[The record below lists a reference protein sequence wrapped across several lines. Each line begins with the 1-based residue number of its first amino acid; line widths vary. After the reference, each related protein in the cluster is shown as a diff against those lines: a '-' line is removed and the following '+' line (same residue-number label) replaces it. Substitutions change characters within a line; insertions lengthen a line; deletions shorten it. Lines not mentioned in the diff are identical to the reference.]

1 VRQAF
6 QRIATNVAVITTQD
20 GDILHGMT
28 ANAWSEGTDPP
39 LVLLTLRREAKTYKL
54 IKSSGVFAV
63 NLLNEHQ
70 EDLAIRFARPK
81 QQTGEVFEGI
91 GYRTE
96 ATGSPILDGCVAF
109 FDCEVEGSY
118 PFGNYDI
125 ITGQAQTGGLGA
137 SNEPLVFYGGRFVR
151 LAPGEIGSAPTL
163 GHQP

>member
-1 VRQAF
+1 VRRAF
-6 QRIATNVAVITTQD
+6 QRIATNVAVITTHD
-20 GDILHGMT
+20 GDVLHGMT
-28 ANAWSEGTDPP
+28 ANAWSEGTSPP

-70 EDLAIRFARPK
+70 EDLAVRFARPK

-91 GYRTE
+91 DYRTE

-125 ITGQAQTGGLGA
+125 ITGQAQAGGLGA
-137 SNEPLVFYGGRFVR
+137 SNEPLVFYDGRFVR
-151 LAPGEIGSAPTL
+151 LTPGETGPAPRL

>member
-1 VRQAF
+1 MRQAF

-70 EDLAIRFARPK
+70 EDLAIRFARPRQHLVLK
-81 QQTGEVFEGI
+81 QRQN
-91 GYRTE
+91 RK
-96 ATGSPILDGCVAF
+96 
-109 FDCEVEGSY
+109 
-118 PFGNYDI
+118 
-125 ITGQAQTGGLGA
+125 
-137 SNEPLVFYGGRFVR
+137 
-151 LAPGEIGSAPTL
+151 
-163 GHQP
+163 

>member
-1 VRQAF
+1 MRQAF

-20 GDILHGMT
+20 GDVLHGMT

-70 EDLAIRFARPK
+70 EDLAIRFAKPK

-109 FDCEVEGSY
+109 FDCEVEGYY

-125 ITGQAQTGGLGA
+125 VTGQAQAGGIGA
-137 SNEPLVFYGGRFVR
+137 SNEPLVFYDGRFVR
-151 LAPGEIGSAPTL
+151 LTPGEIGPAPTL
-163 GHQP
+163 WHHP